1 MSKNKFSLDELKK
14 IKIAFDNLSESQDDI
29 FESDEW
35 DIKENKKIVNKKSII
50 IWSKG
55 LDEENDEYDIAVQ
68 ERIYSILDNEDD
80 EIITGNN
87 ALVNCEDETIEI
99 FRVSRGEEKK
109 DLKTLSDAID
119 CFVEHG
125 GKKKDL
131 AVG

>member
-55 LDEENDEYDIAVQ
+55 LDEENDEYDIAV
-68 ERIYSILDNEDD
+68 
-80 EIITGNN
+80 
-87 ALVNCEDETIEI
+87 
-99 FRVSRGEEKK
+99 
-109 DLKTLSDAID
+109 
-119 CFVEHG
+119 
-125 GKKKDL
+125 
-131 AVG
+131 

>member
-55 LDEENDEYDIAVQ
+55 LDEENDECQ
-68 ERIYSILDNEDD
+68 
-80 EIITGNN
+80 IIGFF
-87 ALVNCEDETIEI
+87 C
-99 FRVSRGEEKK
+99 
-109 DLKTLSDAID
+109 
-119 CFVEHG
+119 
-125 GKKKDL
+125 
-131 AVG
+131 